1 MDREVEEATFAG
13 DENEMTTESGY
24 NHLQSEFFI
33 TSSISSVDNNNI
45 AYNSDEVVSSNIGHH
60 HNHAHH
66 SSNMYLHTTFGDT
79 FFIKSFTTSSHLETF
94 YVCLFMFFLAII
106 YNSLKSYQHH
116 LNQKR
121 PSFDEA
127 TCYPVAEKFSESDS
141 TDNGN
146 HHQFKTWI
154 KFLLSMQNVLDTFI
168 HTLLVAI
175 GYSLMLAIMSFNV
188 WILVAVVSGEAIGYF
203 IFGYTRRIQSGDV
216 NQGDNS
222 CFFLQ
227 TCSGNFDAKEPK

>member
-33 TSSISSVDNNNI
+33 TSSFSSVDNNNI
-45 AYNSDEVVSSNIGHH
+45 AYNSDQEVSSNIGHH
-60 HNHAHH
+60 HAHH
-66 SSNMYLHTTFGDT
+66 SSSNSMMHLHTNFGDT

-106 YNSLKSYQHH
+106 YNSLKSYQYH

-121 PSFDEA
+121 PSFDEE

-141 TDNGN
+141 AGGKN
-146 HHQFKTWI
+146 HHLKSWI
-154 KFLLSMQNVLDTFI
+154 KCLLSMHNFLDTFI
-168 HTLLVAI
+168 HILLVAI
-175 GYSLMLAIMSFNV
+175 GYSMMLAIMSFNV
-188 WILVAVVSGEAIGYF
+188 WILVSVILGEAIGYF
-203 IFGYTRRIQSGDV
+203 MFGHTRRIQNADN
-216 NQGDNS
+216 NQSDNS

-227 TCSGNFDAKEPK
+227 TSPGNFNEKEPK